1 MTHKNIDAEINGPK
15 TECLCPRC
23 RHYHTM
29 KMRWI
34 GRGTP
39 WKFCQACKREVD
51 GYEPAEAQYNRYA
64 AVNRVQQAR
73 TA

>member
-1 MTHKNIDAEINGPK
+1 
-15 TECLCPRC
+15 
-23 RHYHTM
+23 M
-29 KMRWI
+29 KLRWI
-34 GRGTP
+34 GRSTP

-73 TA
+73 VT